1 VTLNPGTRLGSYEV
15 NAPLGSGGMGDVY
28 RAHDTRLDR
37 DVAIKLLSSQLADDP
52 GAIARFER
60 EALSVAKLSH
70 PNIVA
75 IYEFGRAPLP
85 GAAQDITYVA
95 TELVDGETLRSRLA
109 HGPLQPRRAAVY
121 AQQIARGIAAAHA
134 RGLVHRDLKPENV
147 MITRDDQ
154 VKILDFGLAKPIPG
168 VAAGTEQTR
177 TVRVHTSA
185 GTVLGTFGYMAPEQI
200 RGLPVDHRADIF
212 AFGALLY
219 EMLSG
224 DRAFKG
230 ETAADTMT
238 AVLTKDPPDLD
249 AAKLA
254 ISPALDRIVRRCLEK
269 APELRFQSGNDLAFA
284 LETLS
289 NTTSSSARSVG
300 APVPAARRLRP
311 AIAIPWI
318 AAIAASA
325 AAVWLASTRQA
336 DVRPWQHFTRITEAA
351 GDETSPAISPDG
363 TTVVYAKNLHGRW
376 GIYAQRVGGHRA
388 TAIVEDP
395 QRDVGSPAFSP
406 DGASIA
412 FHESDEDGGILI
424 AGATGESVRRLT
436 DIGFHPAW
444 SPDGTQIAFTTEEIS
459 NPAAR
464 QGESLLYVVD
474 VAGGAPKKIVDGDAA
489 QPAWSPSGQRIV
501 YWSNTGGQRD
511 IYTVAASG
519 GPRVP
524 VVDDPPLDWC
534 PVWSPDGRYIF
545 FSSDRGGAMNLWR
558 IAIDESSGRV
568 SGQPEPVTAG
578 VVASAALPSFSKDGS
593 RLAFRSR
600 VASVNPIAIPFDPS
614 TKRAGVPVVLD
625 SSNNARVPSAV
636 SPDGKQV
643 AYFSVGDQQEDLFLS
658 APDGSGMRRVT
669 DDAWRDRGPMFTP
682 DGAAL
687 VFYSNRDG
695 HWAIWSIRTD
705 GSNLRKI
712 IGPAAGAA
720 GDHGYVDSVLS
731 PRGDRLAFFDIEHSP
746 VEYVC
751 TLSGGRAGPAEV
763 LPNGTIDGKGFSAL
777 GWSRD
782 GTRLIGQL
790 TSPSGWPSGIG
801 VYDFAARRLRK
812 VSDDAAGAVAW
823 LTDSRHAVYFRDPG
837 SQLVVVDTD
846 TGAQT
851 LVDVHLPAPAISDVF
866 AVSPDDRT
874 IYYGAQRSESD
885 IWIVERR

>member
-1 VTLNPGTRLGSYEV
+1 MILSPGTRLGSYEV
-15 NAPLGSGGMGDVY
+15 LAPLGSGGMGDVY
-28 RAHDTRLDR
+28 RAHDLRLDR
-37 DVAIKLLSSQLADDP
+37 DVAIKILSSQLANDP
-52 GAIARFER
+52 AAIARFER

-70 PNIVA
+70 ANIVA

-85 GAAQDITYVA
+85 GTAQDVAYVV
-95 TELVDGETLRSRLA
+95 TEVVDGETLRARLTD
-109 HGPLQPRRAAVY
+109 GPLQPRRAVAY

-168 VAAGTEQTR
+168 VAAGTENTR
-177 TVRVHTSA
+177 TVNINTSA
-185 GTVLGTFGYMAPEQI
+185 GTVLGTFGYMAPEQV
-200 RGLPVDHRADIF
+200 RGLALDHRTDIF
-212 AFGALLY
+212 AFGAVLY

-224 DRAFKG
+224 ERAFKG

-238 AVLTKDPPDLD
+238 AILTKDPADLD
-249 AAKLA
+249 VAKLA

-269 APELRFQSGNDLAFA
+269 TPELRFQSANDLAFA

-289 NTTSSSARSVG
+289 NTTSSSG
-300 APVPAARRLRP
+300 AATAATPQARRLRP
-311 AIAIPWI
+311 AIVIPWM
-318 AAIAASA
+318 AAIAAA
-325 AAVWLASTRQA
+325 AAAAWLASGRQT
-336 DVRPWQHFTRITEAA
+336 DVRRWDHFTRITEAA
-351 GDETSPAISPDG
+351 GDETAPAISPDG
-363 TTVVYAKNLHGRW
+363 STVAYAKNVHGRW

-388 TAIVEDP
+388 TALVEDP

-406 DGASIA
+406 DGGSIA
-412 FHESDEDGGILI
+412 FHESDEDGGIFI

-444 SPDGTQIAFTTEEIS
+444 SPDGTRIAFTTEEIGD
-459 NPAAR
+459 PASR
-464 QGESLLYVVD
+464 QGQSLLYVVD
-474 VAGGAPKKIVDGDAA
+474 VAGGTPKTIVDGDAA
-489 QPAWSPSGQRIV
+489 QPSWSPSGRRIV

-511 IYTVAASG
+511 IYTVAATG

-524 VVDDPPLDWC
+524 VVEDPALDWC
-534 PVWSPDGRYIF
+534 PVWSPDGRYIY

-558 IAIDESSGRV
+558 IAIDESTGRV
-568 SGQPEPVTAG
+568 SGQPEPVTVG
-578 VVASAALPSFSKDGS
+578 VVASAALPGFSKDGN

-614 TKRAGVPVVLD
+614 TTRAGVPVVLD

-643 AYFSVGDQQEDLFLS
+643 AYFSIGDQQEDLFLS
-658 APDGSGMRRVT
+658 AADGSGMRRVT

-682 DGAAL
+682 DGATL
-687 VFYSNRDG
+687 VFYSNRG
-695 HWAIWSIRTD
+695 GQWAVWSIRTD
-705 GSNLRKI
+705 GSNLRQI
-712 IGPAAGAA
+712 VAPPASAA
-720 GDHGYVDSVLS
+720 VVHGYVDSVLS
-731 PRGDRLAFFDIEHSP
+731 PRGDRVAFLDIERAP
-746 VEYVC
+746 VEYIC
-751 TLSGGRAGPAEV
+751 NLSGGRAGPPEV
-763 LPNGTIDGKGFSAL
+763 LPNATVEGKAFAAL
-777 GWSRD
+777 GWSPD

-790 TSPSGWPSGIG
+790 MSASGAPAAVG
-801 VYDFAARRLRK
+801 VYDFATRSLRK
-812 VSDDAAGAVAW
+812 VSDDPAGATAW
-823 LTDSRHAVYFRDPG
+823 LADSRRAIYFRDPG
-837 SQLVVVDTD
+837 SRLVVVDTD

-851 LVDVHLPAPAISDVF
+851 LVDVHLPAPAIPDVF